1 LRRQKTPRPLFR
13 CPISRAA
20 KQRNH
25 RSFQPFHAAAA
36 IIDAGATVTRAWL
49 DAGMLLRTALLF
61 ALLAVAFVLATA
73 VSLQP
78 PSAFLP
84 DDPRAASPVAR
95 TRYTDRAGTPLNET
109 LANAWNLHARLPL
122 HEIPPLLQAAM
133 ITAEDQ
139 RFWQHHGADWMARAH
154 AAVQNLRAGRVVR
167 GASTISEQVVRLLQ
181 PRPRDPWSRWLE
193 GWEAWWL
200 EARFGKPALLEFYF
214 NQVPYAAQRRGVLA
228 AARHHFGRDLDTL
241 NARELLTLA
250 VLVRSPAGMGLDTP
264 RARDAVRRL
273 AAQLRAQGEVLPPDA
288 VLLAQPLSRPLPRS
302 GTDVDASAFI
312 SALRA
317 WPRAPAGVQVRSTLD
332 AHLQAQ
338 VQKLLSAQLRL
349 DSDLD
354 VRHAAALVVD
364 WRSNEILAWAVA
376 TRDGDEPTRIDAVRV
391 RRQPGST
398 LKPFV
403 YAQAFERGWTPSTMI
418 LDAPLEQL
426 VGSGMH
432 EYRNYSRVHYGWISA
447 RDALGNSL
455 NVPAVKA
462 AQAVGTPLLLQ
473 TLRSAG
479 IASLREHPGYYG
491 DGLALGNGEV
501 TLYELVSAYATL
513 ARGGVYRPF
522 TPFRRER
529 AGFSSRDA
537 GGEAPRR
544 VVEADAA
551 SLAGNEMQTESSPV
565 QRRVWRAETA
575 SLIADILSDDAARE
589 REFGRGG
596 VLAFPVQTAVKTGTS
611 SDYRDAWTLAFNDC
625 CVVGAWFG
633 NLDYQPMRDITGA
646 RGPAPVVRQ
655 VVAELNRARDTRAL
669 ARHPALRRERVCI
682 DSGERADAACE
693 ARDDWFA
700 PWMTPGAW
708 ADGDTRVRIRK
719 PAPGLRLAMD
729 PRISDDAEGFEFR
742 VQAPQDV
749 TRVRW
754 WVNGELAGESEGE
767 RFVWLLRRGH
777 HAVSAEV
784 WLAGAAVPTRTEPV
798 PFDVR

>member
-1 LRRQKTPRPLFR
+1 MQKPLRPPFCSTGKNHSGACLPL
-13 CPISRAA
+13 RAA
-20 KQRNH
+20 TG
-25 RSFQPFHAAAA
+25 
-36 IIDAGATVTRAWL
+36 IIDAGAALTHAWL
-49 DAGMLLRTALLF
+49 DAGALLRAALLF
-61 ALLAVAFVLATA
+61 ALLILDLTLATA

-78 PSAFLP
+78 PPAFLP
-84 DDPRAASPVAR
+84 DDARAASPVAR

-122 HEIPPLLQAAM
+122 HDVPPLLQAAM
-133 ITAEDQ
+133 LAAEDQ
-139 RFWQHHGADWMARAH
+139 RFWQHHGADWTARAH

-167 GASTISEQVVRLLQ
+167 GASTISEQVVRLLH

-193 GWEAWWL
+193 GWEAGWL
-200 EARFGKPALLEFYF
+200 EARVGKPAVLEFYL

-241 NARELLTLA
+241 NERELLTLA

-273 AAQLRAQGEVLPPDA
+273 AAQLRAGGQALPADA
-288 VLLAQPLSRPLPRS
+288 VLLAQPLSRPMPRS
-302 GTDVDASAFI
+302 AIEVDASAFI

-317 WPRAPAGVQVRSTLD
+317 WPQAPAGVQVRSTLD

-338 VQKLLSAQLRL
+338 VQRLLSAQLRL

-364 WRSNEILAWAVA
+364 WRSGEILAWAVA

-403 YAQAFERGWTPSTMI
+403 YAQAFELGWTPSTMI

-522 TPFRRER
+522 SPFRHER
-529 AGFSSRDA
+529 AGLSASGA
-537 GGEAPRR
+537 GGAG
-544 VVEADAA
+544 AA
-551 SLAGNEMQTESSPV
+551 S
-565 QRRVWRAETA
+565 RRVWRAETA

-589 REFGRGG
+589 HEFGRGG

-611 SDYRDAWTLAFNDC
+611 SDYRDAWTLAFSDC

-633 NLDYQPMRDITGA
+633 NLDYRPMREITGA

-655 VVAELNRARDTRAL
+655 VVAALNRARDTRAL
-669 ARHPALRRERVCI
+669 GRHPALRRERVCI

-729 PRISDDAEGFEFR
+729 PRITDDAEGFEFR
-742 VQAPQDV
+742 VQAPQAV

-767 RFVWLLRRGH
+767 RFVWLLRKGRH
-777 HAVSAEV
+777 VVQAEV
-784 WLAGAAVPTRTEPV
+784 WLREGEKTEPTRTEPV